1 MFDWHN
7 ETTLKSFGRLS
18 KELPEQG
25 EKKPAQPALTPPRG
39 AGGEAP
45 GEGDEAAMVI
55 RPLDA

>member
-1 MFDWHN
+1 VFDWHN

-18 KELPEQG
+18 KEPPEQG
-25 EKKPAQPALTPPRG
+25 EKTPAHPPITPLRG

-45 GEGDEAAMVI
+45 GEEDEAAMVI